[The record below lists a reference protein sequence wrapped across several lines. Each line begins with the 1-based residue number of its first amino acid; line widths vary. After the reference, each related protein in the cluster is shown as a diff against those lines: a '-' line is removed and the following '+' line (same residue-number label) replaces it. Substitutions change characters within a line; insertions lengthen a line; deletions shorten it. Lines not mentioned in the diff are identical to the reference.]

1 MEALRCLKRRL
12 SDVVYRQL
20 VAEIQ
25 RGRLNPNRQLEPTRD
40 QEYRTCVRLFSVHR
54 RMRCALSAMDRDQG
68 EWELSRHRGV
78 GGGHMGIVQP
88 VRIGSRPD
96 PGLAPP
102 RVALVTMPFTT
113 SRSPSVQIGLLQA
126 TLGRAGIPATSWYFN
141 LELAHLL
148 GWERYEILCNDRT
161 LLLGEWLFARAAF
174 GAEAP
179 PGRDYLDRFA
189 AELAEPLAA
198 LDATDDYLLE
208 LRDRVLPAFVDECAS
223 WLDPAG
229 WDVVGFSSIFEQ
241 NCAALALARR
251 VKERNPALVTV
262 FGGANFEDEM
272 GLEYVRALPW
282 VDFAVIGEGDEVF
295 PAFLWEL
302 AAGRDPGG
310 LAGVASRGPDGG
322 TRFAGRAAPVTDMD
336 RCPEPDYDPFFR
348 RAAELAM
355 PEDVAGRAISLPF
368 ETARGCWWGAKH
380 HCTFCGLNGMG
391 MAFRA
396 KSPARALAGIDE
408 LAARYARYQLVAVDN
423 IMDLTYVD
431 GVFGV
436 LESSRRDYT
445 FFYETKANLSH
456 EQLGTLVRGGVRH
469 LQPGIE
475 SLSTPVLKLMRKG
488 TTALQNVRLL
498 KWGRYFEVSMHW
510 NVLVGFPGERAEDYR
525 RQLAVM
531 RLVPHLQPP
540 ESVGRIWLERFS
552 PFYTQRDELGI
563 TDVRPEPAYAHVY
576 PDRLDH
582 DRIAYF
588 FQYEARDALPLDA
601 HRELSAYVAEWNA
614 AWTGGAA
621 PFLVSQRGAGR
632 LTVTDGRHG
641 PPTVTAFGEVAA
653 LVYEACTPTL
663 RGTARIAEHVRAAGH
678 DDTDVK
684 AALDEFVDLGLM
696 LEEDGHYLALAVPV
710 NPNW

>member
-1 MEALRCLKRRL
+1 MATAQAITVEA
-12 SDVVYRQL
+12 
-20 VAEIQ
+20 
-25 RGRLNPNRQLEPTRD
+25 
-40 QEYRTCVRLFSVHR
+40 
-54 RMRCALSAMDRDQG
+54 
-68 EWELSRHRGV
+68 
-78 GGGHMGIVQP
+78 
-88 VRIGSRPD
+88 RPD
-96 PGLAPP
+96 RGLRPP
-102 RVALVTMPFTT
+102 RVALVNMPFTT
-113 SRSPSVQIGLLQA
+113 SRSPSVQLGLLQA

-141 LELAHLL
+141 LELAHQL
-148 GWERYEILCNDRT
+148 GWQRYEILCNDRT

-174 GAEAP
+174 GPEAP

-198 LDATDDYLLE
+198 LAGTEEDLLD
-208 LRDRVLPAFVDECAS
+208 LRERVLPAFVDACADR
-223 WLDPAG
+223 LDPTA

-251 VKERNPALVTV
+251 LKERAPALVTV

-282 VDFAVIGEGDEVF
+282 VDHAVIGEGDVVF
-295 PAFLWEL
+295 PAFLWDL
-302 AAGRDPGG
+302 AAGRDPG
-310 LAGVASRGPDGG
+310 ARPGVASRNADGSA
-322 TRFAGRAAPVTDMD
+322 RFTGRAAPVTDLD
-336 RCPEPDYDPFFR
+336 GCPEPDYDPFFR
-348 RAAELAM
+348 RAAELGM
-355 PEDVAGRAISLPF
+355 PEDVDGRAISLPF

-391 MAFRA
+391 MAFRS
-396 KSPARALAGIDE
+396 KSPARALAGIE
-408 LAARYARYQLVAVDN
+408 SLAERYARYQLVAVDN
-423 IMDLTYVD
+423 IMDLSYVD
-431 GVFGV
+431 GVFGE
-436 LESSRRDYT
+436 LERGRRDYT

-456 EQLGTLVRGGVRH
+456 QQLGRLARGGVRH

-475 SLSTPVLKLMRKG
+475 SLSTAVLKLMRKG

-525 RQLAVM
+525 RQLALM
-531 RLVPHLQPP
+531 RLIPHLQPP

-576 PDRLDH
+576 PGRLDH

-588 FQYEARDALPLDA
+588 FQYDAPDALPPDA
-601 HRELSAYVAEWNA
+601 HRELGAYVEEWNA

-641 PPTVTAFGEVAA
+641 RTRVHTFGEVAA
-653 LVYEACTPTL
+653 LAYEACTPTL
-663 RGTARIAEHVRAAGH
+663 RGAARVAEHVRAAGH
-678 DDTDVK
+678 DDAGVP
-684 AALDEFVDLGLM
+684 AALAEFVELGLM
-696 LEEDGHYLALAVPV
+696 VEEDGHHLALAVPV

>member
-1 MEALRCLKRRL
+1 M
-12 SDVVYRQL
+12 
-20 VAEIQ
+20 
-25 RGRLNPNRQLEPTRD
+25 G
-40 QEYRTCVRLFSVHR
+40 
-54 RMRCALSAMDRDQG
+54 SA
-68 EWELSRHRGV
+68 
-78 GGGHMGIVQP
+78 QP
-88 VRIGSRPD
+88 VRIETRREE
-96 PGLAPP
+96 GLVPP
-102 RVALVTMPFTT
+102 RVALVNMPFTT

-126 TLGRAGIPATSWYFN
+126 TLGRDGIPATAFYFN
-141 LELAHLL
+141 LELAARL

-179 PGRDYLDRFA
+179 PGQDYLDRFA

-198 LDATDDYLLE
+198 LDAGQDYLLD
-208 LRDRVLPAFVDECAS
+208 LRERVLPEFVDECAARVGP
-223 WLDPAG
+223 D
-229 WDVVGFSSIFEQ
+229 WDVAGFSSIFEQ

-251 VKERNPALVTV
+251 LKEHGITTV

-295 PAFLWEL
+295 PAFLWDL
-302 AAGRDPGG
+302 AAGRDPGER
-310 LAGVASRGPDGG
+310 AGVASRDGDAG

-336 RCPEPDYDPFFR
+336 RCPEPDYDQFFR
-348 RAAELAM
+348 RATELAM
-355 PEDVAGRAISLPF
+355 PEEVSGRAISLPF

-408 LAARYARYQLVAVDN
+408 LAERYARYQLVAVDN
-423 IMDLTYVD
+423 IMDLSYVD
-431 GVFGV
+431 GVFGE
-436 LESSRRDYT
+436 LESGRRDYT

-456 EQLGTLVRGGVRH
+456 EQLGRLSRGGVRH

-475 SLSTPVLKLMRKG
+475 SLSTAVLKLMRKG

-510 NVLVGFPGERAEDYR
+510 NVLVGFPGERAEDHR
-525 RQLAVM
+525 RQLATM
-531 RLVPHLQPP
+531 RAIPHLQPP

-552 PFYTQRDELGI
+552 PFYTQRDALGMTNI
-563 TDVRPEPAYAHVY
+563 RPEPAYAHVY

-588 FQYEARDALPLDA
+588 FSYDAPTALPPDA
-601 HRELSAYVAEWNA
+601 HEELSAYVAEWNG
-614 AWTGGAA
+614 AWTGGTA

-632 LTVTDGRHG
+632 LTVTDGRYG
-641 PPTVTAFGEVAA
+641 RPRVTAFGEVSA
-653 LVYEACTPTL
+653 LAYEACTPTL
-663 RGTARIAEHVRAAGH
+663 RSASRIAEHVRAAGH

-684 AALDEFVDLGLM
+684 AALDEFVELGLV